1 MTMDLVPAPA
11 VRLMKR
17 RVLSRPGVN
26 RITISISYFKS
37 LILWK
42 EIQNMNY
49 EKLFLTFGT
58 RVYPM
63 KGKRKIRRIITTTT
77 GSKVNTRDE

>member
-1 MTMDLVPAPA
+1 
-11 VRLMKR
+11 
-17 RVLSRPGVN
+17 
-26 RITISISYFKS
+26 
-37 LILWK
+37 
-42 EIQNMNY
+42 MNY